1 MIRYILPG
9 AMLCAVVASTAWALP
24 ASTLPQLTSP
34 SDVVQV
40 SSKNKG
46 KSHKGHSHSTHKGHS
61 HKTHHHHY
69 SHNHHKYHYHGHS
82 YGHRYA
88 YRPRGA
94 MGCVM
99 AGPVWYCP

>member
-46 KSHKGHSHSTHKGHS
+46 KNHKGHSHSTSHYHYHS
-61 HKTHHHHY
+61 H
-69 SHNHHKYHYHGHS
+69 NLHKYHYLGHN

>member
-9 AMLCAVVASTAWALP
+9 ALLCAVVASTAWALP
-24 ASTLPQLTSP
+24 APTLPQLTSP

-46 KSHKGHSHSTHKGHS
+46 KSHKGHSHNTN
-61 HKTHHHHY
+61 HHY
-69 SHNHHKYHYHGHS
+69 HSHNHHKYHYHGHS
-82 YGHRYA
+82 YDHRYA